1 MKEGAA
7 LSYSIFAVVQR
18 DRSRVDVDESFAS
31 IPKESPHGFA
41 PSASASALAPN
52 RADYVVEGL
61 EDEDMLQAALR
72 ASLETIPA
80 CPNLPGLCRRCTC
93 RPSPRSTPQAAK
105 PPVQGPSAPPMD
117 WQMSDEFE
125 TESEGAAELEP
136 KQLSMEIRKRRLAR
150 FGG

>member
-72 ASLETIPA
+72 ASLETVPEGFR
-80 CPNLPGLCRRCTC
+80 LP
-93 RPSPRSTPQAAK
+93 STP
-105 PPVQGPSAPPMD
+105 PRAPPPALPAGAPPPPHAREEL
-117 WQMSDEFE
+117 SVPEDEFE
-125 TESEGAAELEP
+125 TESEAETSSVAEP
-136 KQLSMEIRKRRLAR
+136 EPQLSMEEIRRKRLAK